1 MTDLTLLQDSEKK
14 AMLAKLVEIRKSGKV
29 PVYSAVVFFE
39 TATGMFE
46 SSQTQGLLTRQEC
59 QAWIDSHVS
68 IDGSPH
74 LIWAETR
81 TFQEEAVVSE

>member
-1 MTDLTLLQDSEKK
+1 MTAIPEAEKRQMLT
-14 AMLAKLVEIRKSGKV
+14 KLVEIRKSGKV

-46 SSQTQGLLTRQEC
+46 SNQTEGLLTRAEA
-59 QAWIDSHVS
+59 QAWIDSHVA

-81 TFQEEAVVSE
+81 TFQPEIEAPL